1 MNWFILAFFS
11 ALFSAAAALS
21 QKQVLKKLEAIDFS
35 VLVSL
40 IVFLLSIPLLVTI
53 EPAKISSASLIAL
66 FIKSLIGASAFLC
79 VMLAIKNLEI
89 SGALPLLALTPG
101 FVAVFAFLFIAEDL
115 AHKEIIG
122 IILLIAGTYILE
134 VKSNQ
139 KLFDPYLILIKSK
152 FHRYVISALLLFTVS
167 SIMDKVILKEYKLP
181 PDSFLFF
188 QHLFFALIFLGIAIY
203 RGAKS
208 KLLLSTLQENK
219 ELFGWIFVIAVLTF
233 GYRWTQIEAVKIAP
247 VALVLSVKRISVFFS
262 TLIGGKIFKEGELLK
277 KAIATA
283 VIIAGTLLIL
293 RE

>member
-35 VLVSL
+35 FLVSI
-40 IVFLLSIPLLVTI
+40 IVFIISIPLLATI
-53 EPAKISSASLIAL
+53 DPTKISSVSLIAL
-66 FIKSLIGASAFLC
+66 FIKSLIGAGAFLC

-115 AHKEIIG
+115 KQMEIIG
-122 IILLIAGTYILE
+122 ILLLIAGTYILE

-139 KLFDPYLILIKSK
+139 KLFEPYAILIKSK
-152 FHRYVISALLLFTVS
+152 FHRYVIGALLLFTIS
-167 SIMDKVILKEYKLP
+167 SIMDKVILKDYKLP

-188 QHLFFALIFLGIAIY
+188 QHLYLALIFLAVIIF
-203 RGAKS
+203 RGEKS
-208 KLLLSTLQENK
+208 KVVFNRLQENK
-219 ELFGWIFVIAVLTF
+219 ELFAWIFIIAVLTF

-262 TLIGGKIFKEGELLK
+262 TLIGGKIFKESGLLK

>member
-1 MNWFILAFFS
+1 MSWFVLAFFS

-21 QKQVLKKLEAIDFS
+21 QKQVLRKMEAFDFS
-35 VLVSL
+35 LVVSFIVLV
-40 IVFLLSIPLLVTI
+40 ISIPMLITMDFD
-53 EPAKISSASLIAL
+53 KITTPSMLAL
-66 FIKSLIGASAFLC
+66 FVKSIIGAGAFIC

-101 FVAVFAFLFIAEDL
+101 FVAVFAFLFIAESL
-115 AHKEIIG
+115 STNEMFGIG
-122 IILLIAGTYILE
+122 LLMLGTYILE

-139 KLFDPYLILIKSK
+139 KLLDPYIILAKSK
-152 FHRYVISALLLFTVS
+152 FHRYVIGALLLFTIS
-167 SIMDKVILKEYKLP
+167 SILDKVILKEFKLP

-188 QHLFFALIFLGIAIY
+188 QHLFLALIFFGVSFFRDKKMEVRI
-203 RGAKS
+203 KTM
-208 KLLLSTLQENK
+208 KENK
-219 ELFGWIFVIAVLTF
+219 ELFIWVFVIAVLTF

-262 TLIGGKIFKEGELLK
+262 TLIGGKIFKESGLLK

-283 VIIAGTLLIL
+283 VIIAGTLLIM

>member
-1 MNWFILAFFS
+1 MSWFVLAFFS

-21 QKQVLKKLEAIDFS
+21 QKQVLRKMEAFDFS
-35 VLVSL
+35 LVVSFIVLV
-40 IVFLLSIPLLVTI
+40 ISIPMLLTMDFD
-53 EPAKISSASLIAL
+53 KITTPSILAL
-66 FIKSLIGASAFLC
+66 FVKSIIGAGAFIC

-101 FVAVFAFLFIAEDL
+101 FVAVFAFLFIAESL
-115 AHKEIIG
+115 STNEMFGIG
-122 IILLIAGTYILE
+122 LLMLGTYILE

-139 KLFDPYLILIKSK
+139 KLLDPYIILAKSK
-152 FHRYVISALLLFTVS
+152 FHRYVIGALLLFTIS
-167 SIMDKVILKEYKLP
+167 SILDKVILKEFKLP

-188 QHLFFALIFLGIAIY
+188 QHLFLALIFFGVSFFRDKKMEVRI
-203 RGAKS
+203 KTM
-208 KLLLSTLQENK
+208 KENK
-219 ELFGWIFVIAVLTF
+219 ELFIWVFVIAVLTF

-262 TLIGGKIFKEGELLK
+262 TLIGGKIFKESGLLK

-283 VIIAGTLLIL
+283 VIIAGTLLIM

>member
-1 MNWFILAFFS
+1 MSWFVLAFFS

-21 QKQVLKKLEAIDFS
+21 QKQVLRKMEAFDFS
-35 VLVSL
+35 LVVSFIVLV
-40 IVFLLSIPLLVTI
+40 ISIPMLITMDFD
-53 EPAKISSASLIAL
+53 KITTPSMLAL
-66 FIKSLIGASAFLC
+66 FVKSIIGAGAFIC

-101 FVAVFAFLFIAEDL
+101 FVAVFAFLFIAESL
-115 AHKEIIG
+115 STNEMFGIG
-122 IILLIAGTYILE
+122 LLMLGTYILE

-139 KLFDPYLILIKSK
+139 KLLDPYIILAKSK
-152 FHRYVISALLLFTVS
+152 FHRYVIGALLLFTIS
-167 SIMDKVILKEYKLP
+167 SILDKVILKEFKLP

-188 QHLFFALIFLGIAIY
+188 QHLFLALIFFGVSFFRDKKMEVRI
-203 RGAKS
+203 KTM
-208 KLLLSTLQENK
+208 KENK
-219 ELFGWIFVIAVLTF
+219 ELFIWIFVIAVLTF

-262 TLIGGKIFKEGELLK
+262 TLIGGKIFKESGLLK

-283 VIIAGTLLIL
+283 VIIAGTLLIM

>member
-1 MNWFILAFFS
+1 MSWFVLAFFS

-21 QKQVLKKLEAIDFS
+21 QKQVLRKMEAFDFS
-35 VLVSL
+35 LVVSFIVLV
-40 IVFLLSIPLLVTI
+40 ISIPMLLTMDFD
-53 EPAKISSASLIAL
+53 KITTPSILAL
-66 FIKSLIGASAFLC
+66 FVKSILGAGAFIC

-101 FVAVFAFLFIAEDL
+101 FVAVFAFLFIAESL
-115 AHKEIIG
+115 STNEMFGIG
-122 IILLIAGTYILE
+122 LLMLGTYILE

-139 KLFDPYLILIKSK
+139 KLLDPYIILAKSK
-152 FHRYVISALLLFTVS
+152 FHRYVIGALLLFTIS
-167 SIMDKVILKEYKLP
+167 SILDKVILKEFKLP

-188 QHLFFALIFLGIAIY
+188 QHLFLALIFISVSFFRDKTMEVRI
-203 RGAKS
+203 KTM
-208 KLLLSTLQENK
+208 KENK
-219 ELFGWIFVIAVLTF
+219 ELFIWVFVIAVLTF

-262 TLIGGKIFKEGELLK
+262 TLIGGKIFKESGLLK

-283 VIIAGTLLIL
+283 VIIAGTLLIM

>member
-1 MNWFILAFFS
+1 MSWFALAFFS

-21 QKQVLKKLEAIDFS
+21 QKQVLRKMEAFDFS
-35 VLVSL
+35 LVVSVIVLV
-40 IVFLLSIPLLVTI
+40 ISIPLLLTMDFD
-53 EPAKISSASLIAL
+53 KITTPSMLAL
-66 FIKSLIGASAFLC
+66 FVKSILGAGAFIC

-101 FVAVFAFLFIAEDL
+101 FVAVFAFLFIAESL
-115 AHKEIIG
+115 STNEMFGIG
-122 IILLIAGTYILE
+122 LLMLGTYILE

-139 KLFDPYLILIKSK
+139 KLLDPYIILAKSK
-152 FHRYVISALLLFTVS
+152 FHRYVIGALLLFTIS
-167 SIMDKVILKEYKLP
+167 SILDKVILKNFKLP

-188 QHLFFALIFLGIAIY
+188 QHLFLALIFFGV
-203 RGAKS
+203 S
-208 KLLLSTLQENK
+208 LLRDKKMEVRIKTMKENK
-219 ELFGWIFVIAVLTF
+219 ELFIWVFVIAVLTF

-262 TLIGGKIFKEGELLK
+262 TLIGGKIFKESGLLK

-283 VIIAGTLLIL
+283 VIIAGTLLIM